1 MRVYI
6 FLFALFFSSCHNH
19 SENEHLFTLP
29 KEWSV
34 SDSVSNKIKQ
44 RIQNGDVEYFVIN
57 ETQFRFQ
64 KNPGSSGLY
73 DIQVKQ
79 DNRWVTNLS
88 MPMPKETFFIR
99 YDFDLDNCF
108 DLSFLE
114 HGNINIHFFDK
125 PNRRFIS
132 GSMQFS
138 VDYALLDS
146 NKLIYGANNHG
157 GNEWDIDI
165 FSIKN
170 RTKTYLYKSRLFL
183 KNNSNNGGFEITNGL
198 VYKCRNGIETDTI
211 LINKPVINRQFSD
224 FSLFQFMKDLAHD
237 KAYR

>member
-1 MRVYI
+1 
-6 FLFALFFSSCHNH
+6 
-19 SENEHLFTLP
+19 
-29 KEWSV
+29 
-34 SDSVSNKIKQ
+34 
-44 RIQNGDVEYFVIN
+44 
-57 ETQFRFQ
+57 
-64 KNPGSSGLY
+64 
-73 DIQVKQ
+73 
-79 DNRWVTNLS
+79 
-88 MPMPKETFFIR
+88 MPKETFFIR